1 MILRQRTVKWVKET
15 DAFSDIEVK
24 KKINKMR
31 NRLGKY
37 NMNIEAL

>member
-15 DAFSDIEVK
+15 DAFSDIKV

>member
-24 KKINKMR
+24 KINKMR

>member
-15 DAFSDIEVK
+15 DEFSEIEV

-31 NRLGKY
+31 NRFGKY